1 MLIKETTIILTLIS
15 INYKI
20 KLKKGEFEVMGTKKG
35 ARLLI
40 ALFAVCMVCLFSANA
55 RADSSQIMVTP
66 DKSGAKVSVV
76 IGDSSMNGQ
85 NVSVVCYAPGWK
97 GDTTDWDAGRSYIEY
112 IGQAKVSGT
121 TAVSFPVKGGVQ
133 SGNYTLVLGYTGG
146 KVSKTFSFDSGGGGT
161 VSSPAPKS
169 VMAVQSAAK
178 KVKVTWKQVKGA
190 SGYTVYRSTK
200 RLGKYTKIATTSKT
214 GYTDKKV
221 KAGKTYYYKVSVS
234 GSGSQSE
241 PAKVTVMKKPKI
253 TVKAAKRSAKITWK
267 KDSSASGYRIYKSNK
282 KKGKYKLAATVA
294 GKKKVKATIKKLKS
308 GKTYFFKVSAY
319 KEDGKKKI
327 AGQSSA
333 VKKAKIK

>member
-1 MLIKETTIILTLIS
+1 MSTE
-15 INYKI
+15 
-20 KLKKGEFEVMGTKKG
+20 KG
-35 ARLLI
+35 AKLLI
-40 ALFAVCMVCLFSANA
+40 TLFAICMSCFISASA
-55 RADSSQIMVTP
+55 SADSSQITVTP
-66 DKSGAKVSVV
+66 DKSGAKVSVI

-85 NVSVVCYAPGWK
+85 NVSVVCYAPGWN
-97 GDTTDWDAGRSYIEY
+97 GDTTGWDAARSYIEY

-121 TAVSFPVKGGVQ
+121 VAVSFPVKGGVQ

-146 KVSKTFSFDSGGGGT
+146 KVSKTFSFDGGGNTGT
-161 VSSPAPKS
+161 PPSSSLPAPKS
-169 VMAVQSAAK
+169 VRAVQSAAK
-178 KVKVTWKQVKGA
+178 KVNVTWKQVKGA
-190 SGYTVYRSTK
+190 AGYTVYRSTK
-200 RLGKYTKIATTSKT
+200 RLGTYTKIGTTSKT
-214 GYTDKKV
+214 SYTDKKV

-253 TVKAAKRSAKITWK
+253 TVKAAKRSAKISWK
-267 KDSSASGYRIYKSNK
+267 KDSSASGYRVYMSNK
-282 KKGKYKLAATVA
+282 KKGKYKLAATVV

-333 VKKAKIK
+333 VKKAKVK